1 MSRFI
6 IKVIIA
12 FTLTLGCKD
21 NSNSHSEV
29 YAAKRANNAPIDEL
43 SEVKLNKAMRSD
55 SNTETSM
62 ESQAK
67 AEKEVENVIQQIAE
81 NVKKASDQIT
91 IKVPGE
97 LIFPKKFIV
106 IDQVETD
113 GGVSLSLQTSKEEAE
128 IISKSMIGLLKS
140 GDFSDYRSDNIGGM
154 FTIHSAQKQGTNLS
168 YIFTST
174 PNETGQF
181 LVQYTVIKK

>member
-1 MSRFI
+1 M
-6 IKVIIA
+6 IIA

-21 NSNSHSEV
+21 NSSSYSEV
-29 YAAKRANNAPIDEL
+29 DPAKNGDNAPVEEF
-43 SEVKLNKAMRSD
+43 SEVKSNAIRPD
-55 SNTETSM
+55 SNTETSG

-67 AEKEVENVIQQIAE
+67 AEKEVEKIKLQIAE
-81 NVKKASDQIT
+81 NVQKASDQIT
-91 IKVPGE
+91 IKVPIE

-113 GGVSLSLQTSKEEAE
+113 GGLSLSLQTSKEEAE
-128 IISKSMIGLLKS
+128 MISKKMINLLKS
-140 GDFSDYRSDNIGGM
+140 GAFSDYRSDNIGGM

-174 PNETGQF
+174 SNENGQF